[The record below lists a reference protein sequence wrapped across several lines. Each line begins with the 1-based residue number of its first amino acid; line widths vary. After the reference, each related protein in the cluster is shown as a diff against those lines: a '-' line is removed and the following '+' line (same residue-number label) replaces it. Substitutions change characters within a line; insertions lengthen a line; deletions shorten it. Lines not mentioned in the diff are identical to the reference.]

1 MLATGIRKGRD
12 GRRGKALGF
21 WPAIVIPTAR
31 RPAREVG
38 GQAFPGPDSRPV
50 EGYAGRG

>member
-21 WPAIVIPTAR
+21 WPAIPDA
-31 RPAREVG
+31 G
-38 GQAFPGPDSRPV
+38 GLHERSAVRLFPGPDSQPV

>member
-21 WPAIVIPTAR
+21 WPAIPDA
-31 RPAREVG
+31 G
-38 GQAFPGPDSRPV
+38 GLHERSAVRLFLVQT
-50 EGYAGRG
+50 AGRLRAMLAAGR